1 MKTKASEIIDRVSEI
16 RAFTD
21 DSYLKTT
28 YLVVFLLIGCTEQTK
43 DTFEKRAREI
53 IVDKKA
59 VVFLHVDDSKD
70 VVADVRLAV
79 DDVRKSGVDIRNLNR
94 LHFCPFVI
102 SDSADPSCFK
112 PIVDQIEAYKTNR
125 EVEVLWK
132 PFIILDPDNLS
143 ASLWLDA
150 ITDVIKELTEAGASN
165 CCRLCVMT
173 REDESGFTLH
183 EGRLL
188 DTVLFTALLHANAE
202 TQEGIGRLIA
212 YRGDYPEDFFY
223 TAQTVFISNPV
234 IMRTLRCMHLILE
247 SVISDESQESELEL
261 GFIKDILAPI
271 FEKLPQENGGISFT
285 PLYGVM
291 PSSDRIADQ
300 QFMERLKDF
309 ARKYYLSGFEYNK
322 HELFKRFRIEFLRA
336 FIKSGKTDDYL
347 QSIIGNTQEIE
358 KLSRTS
364 TAFQMN
370 ALEPISVKSGMS
382 KENMDVFKELE
393 SRLRHKLGT
402 IASDIFS
409 EFLRSDGFN
418 SLPGLYDDAKKRVK
432 EISTELYDEVM
443 RRRRR
448 SGDEIFLELSG
459 DPDEVLVVKS
469 SRVLQ
474 DQQIFPRFI
483 SEITMCLEA
492 NDESGASAA
501 EEKLINSIFE
511 QVRGLSGGSGAREY
525 MNLFSFTCSDNH
537 SEEAKRCIEAIA
549 EHFKFPIRFQARG
562 GRKRTFVWGSE
573 ENNFFSAWEG
583 QQEMFDTDTE
593 YLKIKSKERVVL
605 LTVSSAFK
613 RADIRGIK

>member
-1 MKTKASEIIDRVSEI
+1 MKTKAGDIINKISEI

-21 DSYLKTT
+21 DNYLVTT
-28 YLVVFLLIGCTEQTK
+28 YLVVFLLIGCTEKTK
-43 DTFEKRAREI
+43 KTFEDRAREI

-59 VVFLHVDDSKD
+59 VVFLQIGETDD
-70 VVADVRLAV
+70 VVADVRVAV

-94 LHFCPFVI
+94 LHFCPFIV
-102 SDSADPSCFK
+102 SDSADPACFK

-132 PFIILDPDNLS
+132 PFIILEPDS
-143 ASLWLDA
+143 RGATLWLDA
-150 ITDVIKELTEAGASN
+150 ITDVIKDLTGSGASN

-173 REDESGFTLH
+173 REDESGFALH

-212 YRGDYPEDFFY
+212 YRGDYPDDFFY

-247 SVISDESQESELEL
+247 RLISDESVESDIDL
-261 GFIKDILAPI
+261 GFVKEILAPI
-271 FEKLPQENGGISFT
+271 FERLPQENRSITFT

-291 PSSDRIADQ
+291 PSLDRNPN

-309 ARKYYLSGFEYNK
+309 ARKYYLSGFDFNK
-322 HELFKRFRIEFLRA
+322 PELFKRFRIEFLRA
-336 FIKSGKTDDYL
+336 FIRSGKSDEYL
-347 QSIIGNTQEIE
+347 HSIIGNAQEIE
-358 KLSRTS
+358 KLSRTG

-370 ALEPISVKSGMS
+370 MLEPISAKSGMTR
-382 KENMDVFKELE
+382 ENMDVLNEME
-393 SRLRHKLGT
+393 IRLRHKLST
-402 IASDIFS
+402 IASDMFS

-418 SLPGLYDDAKKRVK
+418 SLPGLYNDAKRRIKNV
-432 EISTELYDEVM
+432 STELSDEVM

-448 SGDEIFLELSG
+448 SGDEIYLELSG
-459 DPDEVLVVKS
+459 DPDEVLVVNSAK
-469 SRVLQ
+469 VLQ
-474 DQQIFPRFI
+474 SQQIFPKFI
-483 SEITMCLEA
+483 SDITMCLEA
-492 NDESGASAA
+492 NDESGSSAA
-501 EEKLINSIFE
+501 EENMINLIFE

-525 MNLFSFTCSDNH
+525 MNLFSHTCRDNH
-537 SEEAKRCIEAIA
+537 SDAAKRCIEAIA
-549 EHFKFPIRFQARG
+549 EHFKFPIRFMARG

-573 ENNFFSAWEG
+573 ENHFFNAWEG

-593 YLKIKSKERVVL
+593 YLNIKSKERVVL

-613 RADIRGIK
+613 RSDIRGIK

>member
-1 MKTKASEIIDRVSEI
+1 MKNKAGDIADKVSEI
-16 RAFTD
+16 RAYTD

-28 YLVVFLLIGCTEQTK
+28 YLVVFLLIGCTEKTK
-43 DTFEKRAREI
+43 ETFEKRAREI
-53 IVDKKA
+53 IIDRKA
-59 VVFLHVDDSKD
+59 IVFLQIKDTED
-70 VVADVRLAV
+70 VVASVRVAV

-94 LHFCPFVI
+94 LHFCPFII
-102 SDSADPSCFK
+102 SELADPSCFK
-112 PIVDQIEAYKTNR
+112 PIVDQIEAYKASR

-132 PFIILDPDNLS
+132 PFIILDPDKPS
-143 ASLWLDA
+143 SSRWLDQ
-150 ITDVIKELTEAGASN
+150 ITEVIKELTEKGASN
-165 CCRLCVMT
+165 CCRICVMT
-173 REDESGFTLH
+173 REDESGFSLH

-247 SVISDESQESELEL
+247 RLISDEGPEKDIEL
-261 GFIKDILAPI
+261 GFIKEILAPI
-271 FEKLPQENGGISFT
+271 FEKLPQEYGCITFT

-291 PSSDRIADQ
+291 PSLDRHNIGD
-300 QFMERLKDF
+300 FMERLKDF

-322 HELFKRFRIEFLRA
+322 PELFRRFRIEFLRA
-336 FIKSGKTDDYL
+336 FIRSGKTEEYL
-347 QSIIGNTQEIE
+347 HSIIGNAQEIE
-358 KLSRTS
+358 RLSRTG

-370 ALEPISVKSGMS
+370 VLEPLSAKSGMAR
-382 KENMDVFKELE
+382 EYMDVLKELE
-393 SRLRHKLGT
+393 ARLRNKLGT
-402 IASDIFS
+402 VASDIFG

-418 SLPGLYDDAKKRVK
+418 SLPKLYNDARKRVK
-432 EISTELYDEVM
+432 EVSSELHDEVM

-459 DPDEVLVVKS
+459 DPDEVLVVNS
-469 SRVLQ
+469 ANVLQ
-474 DQQIFPRFI
+474 ARQIFPKFI
-483 SEITMCLEA
+483 SDITLCIEA
-492 NDESGASAA
+492 NDETGASAA
-501 EEKLINSIFE
+501 EESLINSIFE
-511 QVRGLSGGSGAREY
+511 QVKGLSGGSGAREY
-525 MNLFSFTCSDNH
+525 MNLFSLTCKDNH
-537 SEEAKRCIEAIA
+537 SEGAKRCIEAIA
-549 EHFKFPIRFQARG
+549 DHFKFPIRFHSRG

-573 ENNFFSAWEG
+573 ENHFFSAWEG

-613 RADIRGIK
+613 RADIRGVK

>member
-1 MKTKASEIIDRVSEI
+1 MKTKAGEIIDRVSEI

-43 DTFEKRAREI
+43 ETFEKRAREI

-59 VVFLHVDDSKD
+59 VVFLQVDETED
-70 VVADVRLAV
+70 VVADVRVAV

-102 SDSADPSCFK
+102 SDSADPACFK
-112 PIVDQIEAYKTNR
+112 PIVDQIEAYKTSR

-132 PFIILDPDNLS
+132 PFIILDPDNPS

-150 ITDVIKELTEAGASN
+150 ISDVIKELTEAGASN

-173 REDESGFTLH
+173 REDESGFMLH

-188 DTVLFTALLHANAE
+188 DTALFTALLHANAE

-212 YRGDYPEDFFY
+212 YRGDYPDSFFY

-247 SVISDESQESELEL
+247 SVISEESAESEIEL
-261 GFIKDILAPI
+261 GFIKEILQPI
-271 FEKLPQENGGISFT
+271 FEKLPQENGRITFT

-291 PSSDRIADQ
+291 PSLDKNTRH
-300 QFMERLKDF
+300 FVERLKDF
-309 ARKYYLSGFEYNK
+309 ARKYYLAGFEYNK
-322 HELFKRFRIEFLRA
+322 PELFMRFRVEFLRA
-336 FIKSGKTDDYL
+336 FIRSGKSDEYL
-347 QSIIGNTQEIE
+347 QSIIGSKQEIE

-370 ALEPISVKSGMS
+370 VLEPISAKSGMA
-382 KENMDVFKELE
+382 KENLDVYKDFEA
-393 SRLRHKLGT
+393 RLRYKLSS
-402 IASDIFS
+402 IASDIFT
-409 EFLRSDGFN
+409 EFLKSDGFN
-418 SLPGLYDDAKKRVK
+418 SLPRLYNDAKKRIK
-432 EISTELYDEVM
+432 EVSIELNDEVM

-459 DPDEVLVVKS
+459 DPDEVLVVS
-469 SRVLQ
+469 SAKTLR

-483 SEITMCLEA
+483 SDITMCLEA
-492 NDESGASAA
+492 NDEVGASAA
-501 EEKLINSIFE
+501 EENLINSIFE

-525 MNLFSFTCSDNH
+525 MNLFSITCRDNH
-537 SEEAKRCIEAIA
+537 SEAAKRCIEAIA

-573 ENNFFSAWEG
+573 DNHFFTAWEG

-593 YLKIKSKERVVL
+593 YLKIKSRERVVL
-605 LTVSSAFK
+605 LTVSSAFT
-613 RADIRGIK
+613 RTDIRGIK

>member
-1 MKTKASEIIDRVSEI
+1 MKTKAGEIIDRVSEI

-28 YLVVFLLIGCTEQTK
+28 YLVVFLLIGCTDQTK
-43 DTFEKRAREI
+43 ETFENRAREI

-59 VVFLHVDDSKD
+59 IVFLQVDDSED
-70 VVADVRLAV
+70 VVADVRVAV

-94 LHFCPFVI
+94 LHFCPFII
-102 SDSADPSCFK
+102 SDAADPACFK
-112 PIVDQIEAYKTNR
+112 PIVDQIEAYKTSR

-132 PFIILDPDNLS
+132 PFIILDPDNPG

-150 ITDVIKELTEAGASN
+150 ITDVIKNLTEAGASN

-212 YRGDYPEDFFY
+212 YRGDYPEDYFY

-247 SVISDESQESELEL
+247 RVISDERPENEIEL
-261 GFIKDILAPI
+261 GFIKEILSPI
-271 FEKLPQENGGISFT
+271 FEKLPQENGRISFT

-291 PSSDRIADQ
+291 PSLDKNTAK
-300 QFMERLKDF
+300 FMERLKDF

-322 HELFKRFRIEFLRA
+322 LELFKRFRIEFLRA
-336 FIKSGKTDDYL
+336 FIRSGKSDDYL
-347 QSIIGNTQEIE
+347 QSIIGNAQEIE

-370 ALEPISVKSGMS
+370 ALEPISVKSGMARES
-382 KENMDVFKELE
+382 MDVFKELE
-393 SRLRHKLGT
+393 ARLRHKLAT

-418 SLPGLYDDAKKRVK
+418 SLPGLYNDAKKRIK
-432 EISTELYDEVM
+432 EVSTELYDEVM

-469 SRVLQ
+469 AKILQ
-474 DQQIFPRFI
+474 DQQIFPKFI

-492 NDESGASAA
+492 SDVSGASAA

-525 MNLFSFTCSDNH
+525 MNLFSLTCSDNH

-573 ENNFFSAWEG
+573 ENHFFSAWEG

-613 RADIRGIK
+613 RTDIRGVR